1 MSGWRVGPGLIPGFA
16 VSRDTP
22 GGGGQEKE
30 GPEKT
35 TLQRTPSPN
44 PRGGGGGLQIPC
56 LAPFS
61 PSRVASLSRPWLGK
75 CWVLPNSA
83 LGNYGN

>member
-44 PRGGGGGLQIPC
+44 PRGGGGPADPLLGTL
-56 LAPFS
+56 FS
-61 PSRVASLSRPWLGK
+61 QQSRLSLSPLAW
-75 CWVLPNSA
+75 
-83 LGNYGN
+83 